1 MSFVQHREVRVT
13 TRKPV
18 TMPFVAP
25 ELSPVPVHHRLNADP
40 QDLRDWTDTDV
51 RVEYVS
57 VPRSQPTYTQEMQ
70 ASTVRYRSV
79 PVRRKA
85 SSGGGP
91 SADYRARQLKAAKLA
106 ARNAGQEY

>member
-13 TRKPV
+13 ARKPV

-25 ELSPVPVHHRLNADP
+25 ELSPVLAHHRLNADP
-40 QDLRDWTDTDV
+40 KDLRDWTDTDV
-51 RVEYVS
+51 KVEYVA
-57 VPRSQPTYTQEMQ
+57 VPRSRPTYTQEMKV
-70 ASTVRYRSV
+70 STVRHRSV
-79 PVRRKA
+79 PVRRKP

-106 ARNAGQEY
+106 ARNAGKEF